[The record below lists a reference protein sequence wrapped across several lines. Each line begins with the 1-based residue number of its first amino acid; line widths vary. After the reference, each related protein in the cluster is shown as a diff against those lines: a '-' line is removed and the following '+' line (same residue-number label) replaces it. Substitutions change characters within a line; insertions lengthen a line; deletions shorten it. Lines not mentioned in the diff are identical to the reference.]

1 LQNIFSGLLTLQ
13 MDKKINTV
21 RVRYAKYEDAGF
33 IISGQLSMALETE
46 SIHLNSEIVQ
56 NGVASV
62 FKEPGKGF
70 YIVAE
75 AENINCGCLMITPE
89 WSDWRNAWV
98 WWIQSVYVLPEF
110 RKAGVFGAMY
120 EFIKNEVNQRK
131 DVSGIRLYVD
141 NTNAVARKVY
151 TAIGMTDEH
160 YRTFEWMK

>member
-1 LQNIFSGLLTLQ
+1 
-13 MDKKINTV
+13 MDKQNNTV
-21 RVRYAKYEDAGF
+21 RVRVRYATPDDAGF
-33 IISGQLSMALETE
+33 IISGQMSMALETE
-46 SIHLNSEIVQ
+46 QIHLDKSIVQ
-56 NGVASV
+56 HGVESV
-62 FKEPGKGF
+62 FTDPAKGF

-75 AENINCGCLMITPE
+75 AENSKAACLMITPE

-98 WWIQSVYVLPEF
+98 WWIQSVYVLPGF

-120 EFIKNEVNQRK
+120 DFIKNEVKQRK